1 MSTRNYFFEK
11 KTSFTCPVGSRL
23 NNIFQLKTQS
33 RIFTKS
39 LFRIKAETLTLF
51 TIEKREVLSEN
62 YLISAARH

>member
-11 KTSFTCPVGSRL
+11 TISFTCPVGSRL
-23 NNIFQLKTQS
+23 NNIFQLKAQS

-51 TIEKREVLSEN
+51 ATEKREVLSAN
-62 YLISAARH
+62 YLISVARR